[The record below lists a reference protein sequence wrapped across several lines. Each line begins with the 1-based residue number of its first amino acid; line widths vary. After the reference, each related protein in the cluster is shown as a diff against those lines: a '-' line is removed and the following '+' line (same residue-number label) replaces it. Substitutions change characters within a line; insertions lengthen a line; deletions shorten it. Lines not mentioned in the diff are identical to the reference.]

1 MTYNEKKSLYE
12 SIMKDVDKIVKKRLN
27 ESLFDFVIIKKGPN
41 KKTWN
46 YNGYVIE
53 LKSDRNKYIV
63 LLESKCKGIS
73 YEMHIENESDSSITQ
88 EEKNIL
94 FNALYDLLK
103 DNDVLTSFGGCTPG
117 GLIAIENLIKKY
129 RFKKIGTYSGEK
141 LYWSSPRLIGSKRF
155 NDFINNPEHRDM
167 YKIIDKSK
175 PLSVDNT
182 TPIIS
187 VIKKIKVNL

>member
-141 LYWSSPRLIGSKRF
+141 LYWSSPRLIDSKRF

-187 VIKKIKVNL
+187 VIKK